1 MSAFVLSAV
10 DPMTVLWSALVLL
23 ALAAV
28 FGVLLAVM
36 GKKFA
41 VRKDEK
47 EEEIRR
53 HLSGANCGACGYAGC
68 DAFAKA
74 LAEGKA
80 DVNSCSAT
88 APAEKKM
95 IGEIMGVAVDAE
107 ATKIVVACNGGNDAN
122 DKYEY
127 MGYGDCRSMELL
139 GGGRKVCPW
148 GCLGMGSCTDA
159 CPVHAIEVGEHGY
172 AEVDREKCITCG
184 KCVAVCP
191 KHLVKRV
198 PASAKVY
205 IACSNCLRQGSA
217 RHVLEGLSRVRAVR
231 EGVSRTRHRDA
242 GQSARDRLREMRRV
256 RTVRVQMPVQVH
268 KKLLGLSSPPR
279 RGERGACAER
289 SKYGKNRCHR
299 PRIKLCKIGACQHP

>member
-1 MSAFVLSAV
+1 MSVFIMCAP

-28 FGVLLAVM
+28 FGVLLAVL

-41 VRKDEK
+41 VKKDEK

-80 DVNSCSAT
+80 DVSSCSAT
-88 APAEKKM
+88 AASEKKI

-107 ATKIVVACNGGNDAN
+107 DTKIVVACNGGNNAR

-148 GCLGMGSCTDA
+148 GCLGMGSCTDDLRQMRGGVSEETRQA
-159 CPVHAIEVGEHGY
+159 RAREREGVH
-172 AEVDREKCITCG
+172 R
-184 KCVAVCP
+184 
-191 KHLVKRV
+191 LFQL
-198 PASAKVY
+198 PAR
-205 IACSNCLRQGSA
+205 RQGSA
-217 RHVLEGLSRVRAVR
+217 RNVRVGVPRLRAVR
-231 EGVSRTRHRDA
+231 QGVSGARHRA
-242 GQSARDRLREMRRV
+242 QGQSSRHRLRQMRRL
-256 RTVRVQMPVQVH
+256 RTVRVQVP
-268 KKLLGLSSPPR
+268 
-279 RGERGACAER
+279 GEV
-289 SKYGKNRCHR
+289 Y
-299 PRIKLCKIGACQHP
+299 KIV

>member
-1 MSAFVLSAV
+1 MSRFILSAV

-41 VRKDEK
+41 VKKDEK
-47 EEEIRR
+47 EKEIRR

-80 DVNSCSAT
+80 DVNACSAT
-88 APAEKKM
+88 AASEKKI
-95 IGEIMGVAVDAE
+95 IGGILGGAVGAGE
-107 ATKIVVACNGGNDAN
+107 TKIVVACNGGGAAR

-127 MGYGDCRSMELL
+127 MGYGGCRSMELL

-159 CPVHAIEVGEHGY
+159 CPVHAIQVGEGGY
-172 AEVDREKCITCG
+172 AEVDRAKCITCG
-184 KCVAVCP
+184 KCVAACP
-191 KHLVKRV
+191 KKLIKRV
-198 PASAKVY
+198 PADAKVY
-205 IACSNCLRQGSA
+205 IACSNCLRGGK
-217 RHVLEGLSRVRAVR
+217 EVRAMCAHGCVGCGLCAKVCPSHAI
-231 EGVSRTRHRDA
+231 ELSDN
-242 GQSARDRLREMRRV
+242 LRV
-256 RTVRVQMPVQVH
+256 IDYDKCTGC
-268 KKLLGLSSPPR
+268 GL
-279 RGERGACAER
+279 CAY
-289 SKYGKNRCHR
+289 KCPAKC
-299 PRIKLCKIGACQHP
+299 IKQCD

>member
-1 MSAFVLSAV
+1 
-10 DPMTVLWSALVLL
+10 
-23 ALAAV
+23 
-28 FGVLLAVM
+28 
-36 GKKFA
+36 
-41 VRKDEK
+41 
-47 EEEIRR
+47 
-53 HLSGANCGACGYAGC
+53 
-68 DAFAKA
+68 
-74 LAEGKA
+74 
-80 DVNSCSAT
+80 
-88 APAEKKM
+88 M

-191 KHLVKRV
+191 KRLVKRV

-205 IACSNCLRQGSA
+205 IACSNCLRGGK
-217 RHVLEGLSRVRAVR
+217 EVRAMCSK
-231 EGVSRTRHRDA
+231 GCL
-242 GQSARDRLREMRRV
+242 GCGLCARVCPEHAIEMRDNL
-256 RTVRVQMPVQVH
+256 PVIDYEKCVGC
-268 KKLLGLSSPPR
+268 GL
-279 RGERGACAER
+279 CA
-289 SKYGKNRCHR
+289 SKCPSKCIKNC
-299 PRIKLCKIGACQHP
+299 

>member
-1 MSAFVLSAV
+1 MSVFIMCAP

-28 FGVLLAVM
+28 FGVLLAVL

-41 VRKDEK
+41 VKKDEK

-80 DVNSCSAT
+80 DVSSCSAT
-88 APAEKKM
+88 AASEKKI

-107 ATKIVVACNGGNDAN
+107 DTKIVVACNGGNNAR

-159 CPVHAIEVGEHGY
+159 CPVHAIDIRDGGY
-172 AEVDREKCITCG
+172 AEVDRSKCITCG
-184 KCVAVCP
+184 KCVAACP
-191 KHLVKRV
+191 KKLVKRV

-205 IACSNCLRQGSA
+205 IACSNCLRGGKEVHAMCASGC
-217 RHVLEGLSRVRAVR
+217 LGCGLCAKVCPEHAI
-231 EGVSRTRHRDA
+231 ELKDN
-242 GQSARDRLREMRRV
+242 L
-256 RTVRVQMPVQVH
+256 PVID
-268 KKLLGLSSPPR
+268 
-279 RGERGACAER
+279 
-289 SKYGKNRCHR
+289 YGKCVGCGLCASKC
-299 PRIKLCKIGACQHP
+299 PAKCIKSCE

>member
-1 MSAFVLSAV
+1 MSVFIMCAP

-28 FGVLLAVM
+28 FGVLLAVL

-41 VRKDEK
+41 VKKDDK

-80 DVNSCSAT
+80 DVSSCSAT
-88 APAEKKM
+88 AASEKKI

-107 ATKIVVACNGGNDAN
+107 DTKIVVACNGGNNAR

-148 GCLGMGSCTDA
+148 GCLGMGACTDA
-159 CPVHAIEVGEHGY
+159 CPVHAIDVRDGGY
-172 AEVDREKCITCG
+172 AEVDRSKCIT
-184 KCVAVCP
+184 
-191 KHLVKRV
+191 
-198 PASAKVY
+198 
-205 IACSNCLRQGSA
+205 
-217 RHVLEGLSRVRAVR
+217 
-231 EGVSRTRHRDA
+231 
-242 GQSARDRLREMRRV
+242 
-256 RTVRVQMPVQVH
+256 
-268 KKLLGLSSPPR
+268 
-279 RGERGACAER
+279 
-289 SKYGKNRCHR
+289 
-299 PRIKLCKIGACQHP
+299 

>member
-1 MSAFVLSAV
+1 MSVFIMCAP

-28 FGVLLAVM
+28 FGVLLAVL

-41 VRKDEK
+41 VKKDEK

-80 DVNSCSAT
+80 DVSSCSAT
-88 APAEKKM
+88 AASEKKI

-107 ATKIVVACNGGNDAN
+107 DTKIVVACNGGNNAR

-148 GCLGMGSCTDA
+148 GCWAWGRART
-159 CPVHAIEVGEHGY
+159 PVPSTPSTSGTAAMPRWTGPS
-172 AEVDREKCITCG
+172 AS
-184 KCVAVCP
+184 
-191 KHLVKRV
+191 
-198 PASAKVY
+198 PAAN
-205 IACSNCLRQGSA
+205 AW
-217 RHVLEGLSRVRAVR
+217 
-231 EGVSRTRHRDA
+231 
-242 GQSARDRLREMRRV
+242 RRV
-256 RTVRVQMPVQVH
+256 RRNSSSACPRARRCTSPVPTACAAARKCTQCA
-268 KKLLGLSSPPR
+268 R
-279 RGERGACAER
+279 RGASAAGCAPRCVR
-289 SKYGKNRCHR
+289 ST
-299 PRIKLCKIGACQHP
+299 P